1 MIHYLCDMA
10 RIIGID
16 YGTKRIGIATTDPLQ
31 IIASPLET
39 VATPQIFD
47 YLTQYF
53 FTEEV
58 ERIIVGEP
66 KKLDDTDG
74 DILPQVRRFVEKLN
88 QLFPNIPVDMQDERY
103 TSREAQRI
111 IINSGIKK
119 MKRRDKTLVDKISAS
134 IILEEWM
141 KSAGKWNLY

>member
-1 MIHYLCDMA
+1 MA

-74 DILPQVRRFVEKLN
+74 DILPQVRRFVERLN

-119 MKRRDKTLVDKISAS
+119 MKRRDKALVDKISAS

-141 KSAGKWNLY
+141 KSSGKWNLY

>member
-1 MIHYLCDMA
+1 MA

-39 VATPQIFD
+39 VPTAQIYNF
-47 YLTQYF
+47 LENYF
-53 FTEEV
+53 FTEEI
-58 ERIIVGEP
+58 ESIIVGEP

-74 DILPQVRRFVEKLN
+74 DIMPHIRGFVKKLN
-88 QLFPNIPVDMQDERY
+88 QLFPHISVHLQDERY
-103 TSREAQRI
+103 TSLEAQRVI
-111 IINSGIKK
+111 LNSGIRK
-119 MKRRDKTLVDKISAS
+119 MKRRDKSLVDKISAS

-141 KSAGKWNLY
+141 KATGKWI

>member
-1 MIHYLCDMA
+1 MA

-74 DILPQVRRFVEKLN
+74 DILPDVRRFVEKLN

-134 IILEEWM
+134 IILEGWM
-141 KSAGKWNLY
+141 KSSGKWSLY

>member
-1 MIHYLCDMA
+1 MA

-74 DILPQVRRFVEKLN
+74 DILPQVRRFVERLN

-141 KSAGKWNLY
+141 KSSGKWNLY

>member
-1 MIHYLCDMA
+1 MA

-39 VATPQIFD
+39 VPTPQIFD

-53 FTEEV
+53 FTEEIECIV
-58 ERIIVGEP
+58 VGEP
-66 KKLDDTDG
+66 KKLDDTEAE
-74 DILPQVRRFVEKLN
+74 ILPHVKRFVQKLN
-88 QLFPNIPVDMQDERY
+88 QLFPNIPVQMQDERY
-103 TSREAQRI
+103 TSREAQRV

-134 IILEEWM
+134 IILEEYM
-141 KSAGKWNLY
+141 KASGKWSHY

>member
-1 MIHYLCDMA
+1 MIHYLCAMA

-74 DILPQVRRFVEKLN
+74 DILPQVRRFVERLN

-141 KSAGKWNLY
+141 KSSGKWSLY

>member
-1 MIHYLCDMA
+1 MA

-39 VATPQIFD
+39 VPTSQIFD

-53 FTEEV
+53 FTEEIECIV
-58 ERIIVGEP
+58 VGEP
-66 KKLDDTDG
+66 KKLDDTDAE
-74 DILPQVRRFVEKLN
+74 IFPQVKRFVQKLN
-88 QLFPNIPVDMQDERY
+88 QLFPNIPIQMQDERY

-119 MKRRDKTLVDKISAS
+119 MKRRDKALVDKISAS
-134 IILEEWM
+134 IILEEYM
-141 KSAGKWNLY
+141 KASGKWSHY

>member
-1 MIHYLCDMA
+1 MA
-10 RIIGID
+10 RIISID

-39 VATPQIFD
+39 VANAQIFD

-66 KKLDDTDG
+66 KKLDDSDAE
-74 DILPQVRRFVEKLN
+74 ILPQVRRFVQKLN
-88 QLFPNIPVDMQDERY
+88 QLFPNIPVEMQDERY
-103 TSREAQRI
+103 TSKEAQRVI
-111 IINSGIKK
+111 LNSGIKK
-119 MKRRDKTLVDKISAS
+119 MKRRDKSLVDKISAS
-134 IILEEWM
+134 IILEDYM
-141 KSAGKWNLY
+141 KSSGKWNHY